1 MNITKQCINFIV
13 ESLFLVTS
21 INLGCYFAM
30 QLGGY
35 DLLAAQIV
43 GTLFFLVFEITTVL
57 VWRWVALKHRNML
70 PSFFTGVSWV
80 ALKHRNMLPSFFT
93 GVSGFR
99 FLGALLVMTVW
110 YLAVGKENIM
120 VFLVVFFVFYF
131 VSLIHHSIFFS
142 RMSKRL

>member
-1 MNITKQCINFIV
+1 MDITKQCINYIIG
-13 ESLFLVTS
+13 SIFLVTS
-21 INLGCYFAM
+21 INLCCYFAM

-57 VWRWVALKHRNML
+57 VWRWVAM
-70 PSFFTGVSWV
+70 
-80 ALKHRNMLPSFFT
+80 KHRNMLPSFFT

-99 FLGALLVMTVW
+99 FLGALLVMSVW
-110 YLAVGKENIM
+110 YLAVRKENIM
-120 VFLVVFFVFYF
+120 VFLIVFFVFYF

>member
-70 PSFFTGVSWV
+70 PSFFT
-80 ALKHRNMLPSFFT
+80 AA
-93 GVSGFR
+93 SGFR

-110 YLAVGKENIM
+110 YLAAGKENIM
-120 VFLVVFFVFYF
+120 VFLIVFFVFYF

>member
-30 QLGGY
+30 RLGGY

-70 PSFFTGVSWV
+70 PSFFTGVS
-80 ALKHRNMLPSFFT
+80 
-93 GVSGFR
+93 GFR

-120 VFLVVFFVFYF
+120 VFLIVFFVFYF

>member
-70 PSFFTGVSWV
+70 PSFFTG
-80 ALKHRNMLPSFFT
+80 A
-93 GVSGFR
+93 SGFR
-99 FLGALLVMTVW
+99 FLGALLVMSVW
-110 YLAVGKENIM
+110 YLVAGKENIM
-120 VFLVVFFVFYF
+120 VFLIVFFVFYF